1 MRAFKTGYVFVIVS
15 LLVLT
20 VVLGVAAYYP
30 APKRLASPDYPRI
43 SNASDYNSV
52 EYQES
57 QREYQDKLD
66 EYEKKNKDLQK
77 NREIWGQRIF
87 IVCLI
92 AGALLFV
99 IGVFLAGFATTLSIG
114 LVFSAFVLMVFGTGL
129 ISVYADSPVS
139 PFLGSDPETDLS
151 VYKQIQ
157 FAVVA
162 LGALVGVGLSFTPT
176 LRDRI

>member
-1 MRAFKTGYVFVIVS
+1 MRAFKTGYVFVVVT

-30 APKRLASPDYPRI
+30 APKRLASPEYPRL
-43 SNASDYNSV
+43 SNTSDYNSV
-52 EYQES
+52 EYQQS
-57 QREYQDKLD
+57 QREYQEKLD
-66 EYEKKNKDLQK
+66 EYDEKNKDLQK

-87 IVCLI
+87 VICLV

-99 IGVFLAGFATTLSIG
+99 LGVFLAGFVTTLSVG
-114 LVFSAFVLMVFGTGL
+114 LVFSAFVLIVFGTGL
-129 ISVYADSPVS
+129 ISIYADSPVS

-151 VYKQIQ
+151 FYKQIQ
-157 FAVVA
+157 FGIVT
-162 LGALVGVGLSFTPT
+162 LGALMGVGLSFIPV